1 MQFFEN
7 GEYISWLIF
16 FFSFFAFYTHSLLR
30 YGPAETFSPLRRA
43 LSHWKSL
50 ISSGINT
57 YFIPCQ
63 KERRAPM
70 FILCRENKYDMTLLS
85 LKFKYLV
92 MRGRF
97 VPVLLEQVTW
107 WLDGVGCV
115 NINRCFVSYIFL
127 ITLGDGTI
135 HPARQDKNTFYQLS
149 LAKSVIPMSRCWLQI
164 SAIYKLLV
172 GQWAISCEVSS

>member
-1 MQFFEN
+1 MQLFES

-16 FFSFFAFYTHSLLR
+16 FLFFAFYTHSLLR

-43 LSHWKSL
+43 FSHWKSL
-50 ISSGINT
+50 IPSGINT

-63 KERRAPM
+63 KEK
-70 FILCRENKYDMTLLS
+70 ESTYVYSVQGNKYDTTLLS

-97 VPVLLEQVTW
+97 VPVLFEQVKW
-107 WLDGVGCV
+107 CRDGVGCV
-115 NINRCFVSYIFL
+115 NVNRCFVSYIFL
-127 ITLGDGTI
+127 ITLSDGTI
-135 HPARQDKNTFYQLS
+135 HPARQDKNTFYQLL